1 MNKVGLLSICVL
13 LATASV
19 AQDVRT
25 ITLKEAI
32 DLGYA
37 NSKQLAISKAKV
49 QEAQAKLDQAKDRA
63 LPDVS
68 VAGTYLHINTPTIAF
83 AGSADG
89 SGSGDGSSGES
100 PLASFANLHDLGLV
114 QVNASMPIYNGMKIR
129 NTKVMNEYLSEA
141 SRYDEQ
147 TTRSEVSLNTIK
159 AIYQY
164 YELLESRKAIEENL
178 RQEKQL
184 VEEFKNKE
192 AQGLLARNDRL
203 KTELQANR
211 VELALTEVNHTVEL
225 AAYNL
230 NILLGLPED
239 MAIQLDT
246 TGMFSLKPTDTW
258 DSYLTA
264 GLANRSEIKSA
275 GLQVKASETNYKI
288 AKSARYPTLGVS
300 AGYVNA
306 YLPNVLTVTN
316 ALNAGLSLKYSITGA
331 FHATHGV
338 REARARA
345 DQAASG
351 QAMQEDAIRV
361 QIRGKYLRYL
371 EMQDKL
377 VINDKSIKQA
387 AENFQISDNKYNQGL
402 MILSDYLDAD
412 VSLLRSR
419 IDYATSRAETMVAY
433 YELQESVGALQ

>member
-1 MNKVGLLSICVL
+1 MNKVGLLSICVF

-19 AQDVRT
+19 AQEVRT

-32 DLGYA
+32 DLGYT

-63 LPDVS
+63 LPEVS
-68 VAGTYLHINTPTIAF
+68 VSGMYMHLNTPTITS
-83 AGSADG
+83 AGSSDVGG
-89 SGSGDGSSGES
+89 SGGES
-100 PLASFANLHDLGLV
+100 PMAAFSNLHDLGLV
-114 QVNASMPIYNGMKIR
+114 QVNSSMPIYNGMKIR
-129 NTKVMNEYLSEA
+129 NTKIMNEYLSEA
-141 SRYDEQ
+141 ARYDEQ
-147 TTRSEVSLNTIK
+147 TTKSEVSLNTIK
-159 AIYQY
+159 AVYQY
-164 YELLESRKAIEENL
+164 YELLESRKVIEENL
-178 RQEKQL
+178 RHEQQL
-184 VEEFKNKE
+184 VEEFKQKE

-230 NILLGLPED
+230 NILLGLPEST
-239 MAIQLDT
+239 AIQLDT
-246 TGMFSLKPTDTW
+246 VGMFSIKPTDSW
-258 DSYLTA
+258 DSYLSA
-264 GLANRSEIKSA
+264 GLSNRSEIKSA

-288 AKSARYPTLGVS
+288 AKSSRYPTVGIS

-306 YLPNVLTVTN
+306 YIPNVFNVTN
-316 ALNAGLSLKYSITGA
+316 ALNAGVSVKYNITGA
-331 FHATHGV
+331 FHATHGM

-345 DQAASG
+345 EQATSS

-361 QIRGKYLRYL
+361 QVRSKYLRYL

-377 VINDKSIKQA
+377 VINYKSIEQA
-387 AENFQISDNKYNQGL
+387 EENFQISDSKYNQGL

-412 VSLLRSR
+412 VARLRSR
-419 IDYATSRAETMVAY
+419 IDYTTNRAETMIAY
-433 YELQESVGALQ
+433 YELQESIGALQ

>member
-1 MNKVGLLSICVL
+1 MNKGVLLSICVL

-25 ITLKEAI
+25 LTLREAI
-32 DLGYA
+32 ELGYA

-68 VAGTYLHINTPTIAF
+68 VGGNYMHLNTPTISMANPSD
-83 AGSADG
+83 GG
-89 SGSGDGSSGES
+89 SGGSGGES
-100 PLASFANLHDLGLV
+100 PLASFSNLHDLGLL
-114 QVNASMPIYNGMKIR
+114 QVSASMPIYNGLKIR
-129 NTKVMNEYLSEA
+129 NTRIMNEYLSEA

-147 TTRSEVSLNTIK
+147 TTKSDVSMNTIK
-159 AIYQY
+159 AVYQY
-164 YELLESRKAIEENL
+164 YELLESRKAIEKNL
-178 RQEKQL
+178 DHERQL

-211 VELALTEVNHTVEL
+211 VELGLTEVNHTVEL

-230 NILLGLPED
+230 NILLGLPENTVL
-239 MAIQLDT
+239 QLDT
-246 TGMFSLKPTDTW
+246 AGMFSLMPTNTW
-258 DSYLTA
+258 DSYLSA
-264 GLANRSEIKSA
+264 GLSNRSELKSA

-288 AKSARYPTLGVS
+288 AKSSRYPTVGVS
-300 AGYVNA
+300 AGYINA
-306 YLPNVLTVTN
+306 YVPNVFNVYN
-316 ALNAGLSLKYSITGA
+316 ALNAGLSVKYSITGA
-331 FHATHGV
+331 FHATHGI
-338 REARARA
+338 REARSRA
-345 DQAASG
+345 DQATTA
-351 QAMQEDAIRV
+351 QAMQEDAVRV

-377 VINDKSIKQA
+377 VINSKSIVQA
-387 AENFQISDNKYNQGL
+387 EENFQISDNKYNQGL

-412 VSLLRSR
+412 VALLRSR
-419 IDYATSRAETMVAY
+419 IDYATNRAETMVAY
-433 YELQESVGALQ
+433 YELQESIGALQ